1 MVLEAL
7 AGRISRVA
15 LCAALALGAAAVCA
29 QEYPTKPIRLIVATS
44 VGGGPDLIAR
54 SMTPVMAA
62 MLGQPFTVDNIPGA
76 GGVVGV
82 RTLIKS
88 APDGYTLLFT
98 DNGKWA
104 IAPALQP
111 SVYDPVKELAPIG
124 LAVANVTA
132 IVVNESFPAKNIN
145 EFIAAVKAKP
155 GYYHYG
161 SSGNGSLH
169 HIAME
174 AFKAAHGL
182 DMIHVPFKGAAQS
195 TQALMG
201 GQIAAIIAGPAALQS
216 QFKSGQARMLA
227 VTSKRR
233 SKHFPDVPSM
243 AEPGNTDLD
252 FRGDLGYLAPAGTP
266 KPIIDR
272 IAGVVAKAM
281 SLPEVISRVESIG
294 SEAMVT
300 GPEELAQII
309 KADVVRYT
317 RAVKLIGIKV
327 D

>member
-1 MVLEAL
+1 MNLYQRLLQVSSGAVL
-7 AGRISRVA
+7 A
-15 LCAALALGAAAVCA
+15 LCAMAAGA
-29 QEYPTKPIRLIVATS
+29 QEYPSKPIRLIVATA

-54 SMTPVMAA
+54 SMTPPMAA

-88 APDGYTLLFT
+88 PPDGHTLLFT

-104 IAPALQP
+104 IAPTLQP

-124 LAVANVTA
+124 LAVTNVTA
-132 IVVNESFPAKNIN
+132 IVVGESFPAKNIS

-155 GYYHYG
+155 GFYPYG

-174 AFKAAHGL
+174 AFKNAHGL

-195 TQALMG
+195 SAALMG
-201 GQIAAIIAGPAALQS
+201 GQIASIIAGPAALQA

-266 KPIIDR
+266 RPIIDR
-272 IAGVVAKAM
+272 LAGVIAKTM
-281 SLPEVISRVESIG
+281 LLPEVISRVESIG
-294 SEAMVT
+294 SEPLVT
-300 GPEELAQII
+300 GPDELAQII
-309 KADVVRYT
+309 RADVARYA
-317 RAVKLIGIKV
+317 RAVKQAGIKV